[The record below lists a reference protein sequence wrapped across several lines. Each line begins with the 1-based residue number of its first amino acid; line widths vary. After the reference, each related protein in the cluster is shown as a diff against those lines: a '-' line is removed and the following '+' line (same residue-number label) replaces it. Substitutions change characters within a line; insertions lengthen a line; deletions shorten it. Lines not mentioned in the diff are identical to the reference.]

1 MSLNSLARRHADNR
15 SIRGPAHA
23 PGGGQPPGPPPAGEK
38 GDVFEALSRYLPAET
53 ITLFLAGIAAVATM
67 THPPERLGLWL
78 YAGFAVLTPVM
89 YLALAYAKQREA
101 ERATGQPPAPFTPH
115 PWPPTAATIAFLV
128 WALSIKG
135 VLPEAWMTAWGEL
148 VGLAA
153 IVVSGLLA
161 LADRVF
167 GLDAPA

>member
-1 MSLNSLARRHADNR
+1 MSLNSLARRQAASR
-15 SIRGPAHA
+15 SSGDALHA
-23 PGGGQPPGPPPAGEK
+23 PGGGQPPPPPPAGEK

-53 ITLFLAGIAAVATM
+53 ITLFLASIAAVAAM
-67 THPPERLGLWL
+67 KDPPKDLGLWL

-101 ERATGQPPAPFTPH
+101 KQKSGSFKPH
-115 PWPPTAATIAFLV
+115 PWPPVAATIAFLV
-128 WALSIKG
+128 WALPIKG
-135 VLPEAWMTAWGEL
+135 VLPEAWMAAWGEL

-153 IVVSGLLA
+153 ILVSGLLA
-161 LADRVF
+161 LTDRVF

>member
-1 MSLNSLARRHADNR
+1 MSLNSLARRHASSR
-15 SIRGPAHA
+15 SVIGPAHA
-23 PGGGQPPGPPPAGEK
+23 PGGGQPPPSPPAGEK

-67 THPPERLGLWL
+67 KDPPKDLGLWL

-101 ERATGQPPAPFTPH
+101 ERAAGQPPAPFEPH
-115 PWPPTAATIAFLV
+115 PWPPAAATIAFLV
-128 WALSIKG
+128 WALSIEG
-135 VLPEAWMTAWGEL
+135 VLSQALMTSWGEL

-153 IVVSGLLA
+153 ILVSGLLA

-167 GLDAPA
+167 ALDAPA